1 MARRQY
7 WNTINFLFA
16 LRRCVRLRLRVD
28 YSGIYL
34 SDVYDEENGYARL
47 RRARQLNNKS
57 TPEACVPNIMIDPL
71 SIQELRDSFDD
82 LKKRVDQL
90 GRFL

>member
-1 MARRQY
+1 
-7 WNTINFLFA
+7 
-16 LRRCVRLRLRVD
+16 VRSRPTCSLTSER
-28 YSGIYL
+28 STA
-34 SDVYDEENGYARL
+34 EE
-47 RRARQLNNKS
+47 
-57 TPEACVPNIMIDPL
+57 CVPNTMIDPL